1 VNQRTM
7 SPAIAFSLAT
17 IAALAMGASSTV
29 STNPSTAEPAPS
41 ASPTL
46 ITIKDFVFTPNVVR
60 IPVGGSV
67 TWKNLDQ
74 APHTVTDTSAREF
87 DSGSLAT
94 GKTYTFTFVKSG
106 VYKYICNFHTSMV
119 ANILVGASA
128 TLAPSPPDASDES
141 GEGDRR

>member
-1 VNQRTM
+1 VNQRVN
-7 SPAIAFSLAT
+7 SPASAFWIAA
-17 IAALAMGASSTV
+17 IAALAMGASSTD
-29 STNPSTAEPAPS
+29 TANPSTAAPAPS
-41 ASPTL
+41 ATPAL

-67 TWKNLDQ
+67 TWKNLDKT
-74 APHTVTDTSAREF
+74 PHSVTDTSARAF
-87 DSGSLAT
+87 DSGALAT
-94 GKTYTFTFVKSG
+94 GKTYTFTFVKPG

-128 TLAPSPPDASDES
+128 TLAPTPADGSDES